1 MDLSFFFN
9 FANQPSPYFRR
20 KPTIKRTSRFEN
32 EPPVSFGVK
41 NPPNNH
47 LLLDKLQ
54 NLHQSIAFDTMPE
67 QPGNS
72 SAAESEL
79 LLQHPQH
86 LLLLRTN
93 PDNSNIKASNKPVG
107 ISSKQTTKNPI
118 FFGQKESQA
127 ESKAESQASF
137 GQNSGLNFHHHT
149 KANKP
154 SSNSFTFAESKSS
167 KPSLLSAL

>member
-1 MDLSFFFN
+1 MFIFN
-9 FANQPSPYFRR
+9 FANQPFSYFRR

-93 PDNSNIKASNKPVG
+93 PDNSDIKASNKPVG
-107 ISSKQTTKNPI
+107 ISSKQTTKNTI
-118 FFGQKESQA
+118 FFGQTESQ
-127 ESKAESQASF
+127 AESQASF
-137 GQNSGLNFHHHT
+137 SQNSGLNFHHHT

-167 KPSLLSAL
+167 KPGLLSAL